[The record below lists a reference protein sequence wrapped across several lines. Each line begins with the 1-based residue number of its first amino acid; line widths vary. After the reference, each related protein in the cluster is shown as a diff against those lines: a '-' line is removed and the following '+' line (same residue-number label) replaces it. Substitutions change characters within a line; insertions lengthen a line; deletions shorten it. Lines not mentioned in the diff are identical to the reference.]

1 MDTPHIPE
9 SASPAMPP
17 AASSAPAE
25 LPTVAP
31 GHSRTLLGLAA
42 LFVAALLCCVLAY
55 LALAVPGKWFPG
67 ASPRAWGVKD
77 LTVARGTGGI
87 VDDELVVAALDA
99 TGNALVTL
107 TSDFRSTDYAAVA
120 WIAIDLPDQADV
132 RLFWR
137 TDYRPDKLN
146 QATVGVDAGHVLPT
160 ILNKDPAWIGRI
172 TGLALA
178 IHSNGPLAKPIR
190 VRGALAKPMGA
201 AEILGDR
208 ASEWVAFEGW
218 NGASINTITGG
229 ADIQDLPLPMLV
241 AAALLLSGG
250 GYLAWRRFR
259 PAAAP
264 VPVAFVLISLLVIG
278 WFVLDARWTWNFA
291 RQVGAT
297 AVEFG
302 GKDNRDRH
310 LAMED
315 GPLYAFIEKARALMP
330 KEPARVFVVS
340 DLPYFRERA
349 AYHLY
354 PHNVYAENASSAM
367 PPANRLRP
375 GDWLVAYREH
385 GIQFDPAQGKLR
397 WDSNQIVNAELKLVE
412 PGSAVFLIR

>member
-1 MDTPHIPE
+1 MDTPHLPD
-9 SASPAMPP
+9 SSPP
-17 AASSAPAE
+17 APPPAVS
-25 LPTVAP
+25 TAATAGP
-31 GHSRTLLGLAA
+31 GVDSTPSRTLLALTV
-42 LFVAALLCCVLAY
+42 LFVAALLCCMVAY
-55 LALAVPGKWFPG
+55 LALAVPGSWFPG
-67 ASPRAWGVKD
+67 ASTRAWGAKD
-77 LTVARGTGGI
+77 LTLARGTGGI
-87 VDDELVVAALDA
+87 VDDELMVAAMDA

-107 TSDFRSTDYAAVA
+107 TSDFRSADYAAVA
-120 WIAIDLPDQADV
+120 WIAIDVPDQADV

-160 ILNKDPAWIGRI
+160 LLNKDPAWIGRI

-178 IHSNGPLAKPIR
+178 IHSSGPLAKPIR

-201 AEILGDR
+201 VEILGDR
-208 ASEWVAFEGW
+208 ASEWLAFEGW

-250 GYLAWRRFR
+250 VYLGWHRFR

-264 VPVAFVLISLLVIG
+264 VPIAFVLIVLLVIG

-291 RQVGAT
+291 RQVRAT
-297 AVEFG
+297 AAEFG

-315 GPLYAFIEKARALMP
+315 GQLYAFIEKTRALMP

-354 PHNVYAENASSAM
+354 PHNVYADNAASAM

-385 GIQFDPAQGKLR
+385 GIQFDAAQGKLR
-397 WDSNQIVNAELKLVE
+397 WDGNQIVNAELKFVE